1 MPGLC
6 RVHAVAVAV
15 LVAPACDL
23 ESSLGDDLELR
34 AGLQLAPN
42 PSAVVSV
49 GMGASTTCVVTLFGE
64 VKCWGRNDYGQLGRG
79 DLVDVGDDETPAE
92 VAFVSLGGEA
102 VQVLTNGAQSF
113 ALLEDGTVR
122 AWGINSGGELGL
134 QHVESIGD
142 DEVPGA
148 ADVVTDVELG
158 GPATRLAVGGDFAC
172 ALMSNGTASDGTTS
186 SGMVRCWGANDFGQ
200 LGRRSTETVGD
211 DEAPAVGASIFLGA
225 PVVDVVAGRRHA
237 CALVEGGSVRCWG
250 RGAQGQLGYGGTHD
264 VGDDEF
270 PVVAGTVALGGAAE
284 QIVAGGWHTCARLV
298 GGDVRCWGR
307 GANGQLGYGSTKS
320 VGDDERPVAWAPVS
334 LGGPAVS
341 LAAGAEHTC
350 AVLHGGAVRCWGGG
364 ERGQLGY
371 GNTHAVG
378 DDETPAAVAAVH
390 LAGAHAIAVFA
401 GPLARSTCA
410 LLDDES
416 LRCWGA
422 NDFGQLGYGH
432 VFELGD
438 DIAERP
444 GDLPDIL
451 ILSRDDDA

>member
-1 MPGLC
+1 M
-6 RVHAVAVAV
+6 AVAV
-15 LVAPACDL
+15 LVAPACDP
-23 ESSLGDDLELR
+23 ESSLEDDLELR
-34 AGLQLAPN
+34 VGLQLAPN
-42 PSAVVSV
+42 PSARVGSV
-49 GMGASTTCVVTLFGE
+49 GMGASTTCIVNLSGE
-64 VKCWGRNDYGQLGRG
+64 AKCWGRNDYGQLGRG
-79 DLVDVGDDETPAE
+79 DLVDIGDDETPADI
-92 VAFVSLGGEA
+92 AFVALGDAA
-102 VQVLTNGAQSF
+102 VQVLTNGEQSF

-122 AWGINSGGELGL
+122 AWGINDDGELGL
-134 QHVESIGD
+134 QHSESIGD

-148 ADVVTDVELG
+148 AAVATDVELG

-172 ALMSNGTASDGTTS
+172 ALMNNGT
-186 SGMVRCWGANDFGQ
+186 VRCWGANDFGQ
-200 LGRRSTETVGD
+200 LGRRSTETIGD
-211 DEAPAVGASIFLGA
+211 DEAPAVGASISFGEPA
-225 PVVDVVAGRRHA
+225 VDVVAGRRHA

-250 RGAQGQLGYGGTHD
+250 RGEQGQLGYGDTHD

-270 PVVAGTVALGGAAE
+270 PVVAGTVALGGPAE

-307 GANGQLGYGSTKS
+307 GANGQLGYGSIKN
-320 VGDDERPVAWAPVS
+320 VGDDEPPVAWAPVS

-350 AVLHGGAVRCWGGG
+350 AVLHEGAVRCWGGG

-371 GNTHAVG
+371 GNTHAIG
-378 DDETPAAVAAVH
+378 DDETPTTVAAIH
-390 LAGAHAIAVFA
+390 LGGDHAIAVFA
-401 GPLARSTCA
+401 GPLAQSTCV

-432 VFELGD
+432 VFEVGD
-438 DIAERP
+438 DVAERP